1 MAPLGNPAHHRMR
14 VEMRQRAARLTLQAS
29 SRPMPDTES
38 GRQVDV
44 SSSHRRR
51 WVRVGAYDP
60 KPTLPSLT
68 MAGQLARCRPAVGLV
83 LCIGAG
89 NFHSSAT
96 DSHSRLWVEN
106 PEPFSRQQ

>member
-1 MAPLGNPAHHRMR
+1 MPSPSWRSDALKPTASRKVQTRRSIVRSQPNPVTTTHPRLAAHD
-14 VEMRQRAARLTLQAS
+14 S
-29 SRPMPDTES
+29 
-38 GRQVDV
+38 
-44 SSSHRRR
+44 
-51 WVRVGAYDP
+51 